1 MMFLSALEKAQN
13 KFKITDALAS
23 DYKSFREEIL
33 GLSAKEDV
41 FYGSGPSGEKF
52 YGAATQEML
61 DRVHLHYDSMRQ

>member
-1 MMFLSALEKAQN
+1 MMFLGAVEKAQN

-33 GLSAKEDV
+33 GLSSKEDV

-61 DRVHLHYDSMRQ
+61 DRVHLHYDSMLQ